1 MPELTQAEWV
11 DVMEAL
17 DSEIDFCRLD
27 LKSLT
32 EPEERYERNDVQN
45 RMLRLQQLYNK
56 IKEAVK

>member
-1 MPELTQAEWV
+1 MPELTNAEWI

-17 DSEIDFCRLD
+17 DNEIDFCRLD

-32 EPEERYERNDVQN
+32 EPDERYERNDVQN
-45 RMLRLQQLYNK
+45 RMLRLQRIYNK